1 MIERYNFTDIKDNKT
16 RQEAIDKFCE
26 IIESG
31 NYNAHQ
37 TRQVMN
43 NVISCCVETT
53 VEDTK

>member
-26 IIESG
+26 IIELG

-43 NVISCCVETT
+43 DVISCCVETT
-53 VEDTK
+53 VED